1 MIIINHQKLYEMK
14 NYLEIIVQAQP
25 ADEKMVQ
32 SIMNQMLNTFPIFL
46 KIIERTSTI
55 RMTEFSILYYDLH
68 YFLEKDLKMHR
79 RYSVK
84 DLLSFAKSFDE
95 LYNKVLKV
103 SELKDQYALYVYE
116 EAADKF
122 RNWFTEVTESLPVS
136 R

>member
-1 MIIINHQKLYEMK
+1 
-14 NYLEIIVQAQP
+14 
-25 ADEKMVQ
+25 
-32 SIMNQMLNTFPIFL
+32 
-46 KIIERTSTI
+46 
-55 RMTEFSILYYDLH
+55 
-68 YFLEKDLKMHR
+68 MHR

-84 DLLSFAKSFDE
+84 DLLSFARSFDD
-95 LYNKVLKV
+95 LYGKILKV